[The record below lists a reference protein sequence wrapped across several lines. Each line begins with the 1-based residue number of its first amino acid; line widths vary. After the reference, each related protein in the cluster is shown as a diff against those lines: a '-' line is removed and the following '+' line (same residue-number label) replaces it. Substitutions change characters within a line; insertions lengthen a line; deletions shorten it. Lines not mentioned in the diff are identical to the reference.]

1 MIFTG
6 FKRKTNQIFIKN
18 HIHGFLKKEAEKT
31 QSKVKNILIFV
42 EDDTEISTIKKEL
55 IKQFKINESQLEI
68 VVYQQKTSKIEA
80 EYPTISPKNFGYYG
94 KLKQEKFPFNLTKK
108 YDLLINYSKVD
119 SLYLNLLLLQM
130 NISFRTGYSF
140 FDDRFYNLLVNC
152 DTTNVAIYTNEIKKY
167 LTILNKL

>member
-18 HIHGFLKKEAEKT
+18 HIGDFLKKEAKKN
-31 QSKVKNILIFV
+31 QNKVENILIFV
-42 EDDTEISTIKKEL
+42 EGVSEISIIKKEL
-55 IKQFKINESQLEI
+55 IEQLNINENQLEI
-68 VVYQQKTSKIEA
+68 VVFQQKVSNNEV
-80 EYPTISPKNFGYYG
+80 EYPTITPQNFGWYG

-119 SLYLNLLLLQM
+119 NLYLNLLLLQM
-130 NISFRTGYSF
+130 SISFKIGFSY
-140 FDDRFYNLLVNC
+140 FDDRFYDLLVNC
-152 DTTNVAIYTNEIKKY
+152 NALNIAIYTNEIKKY